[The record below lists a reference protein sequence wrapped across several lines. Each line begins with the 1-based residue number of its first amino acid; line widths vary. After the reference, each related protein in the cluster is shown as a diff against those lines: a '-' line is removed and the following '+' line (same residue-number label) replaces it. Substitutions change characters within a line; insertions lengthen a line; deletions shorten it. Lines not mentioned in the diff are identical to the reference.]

1 MPCLPLQDPATCK
14 NLWTLFKPCSR
25 QGCRRSQAWSCCA
38 GLREAYNTPGSR
50 LQRAGSPAGCE
61 AGGAPSEWR
70 QLARELS
77 AEALAAEYDRSAE
90 SGYAEV

>member
-1 MPCLPLQDPATCK
+1 MY
-14 NLWTLFKPCSR
+14 S
-25 QGCRRSQAWSCCA
+25 
-38 GLREAYNTPGSR
+38 TPGSR

-61 AGGAPSEWR
+61 AGRPPSERR

-90 SGYAEV
+90 SGYAEVRQSICVCKFCIAPSLCSSSFPLRPAMRSQLRMSSNV